1 MEGRGR
7 TVGRRGGRTAGGA
20 ASSSARSVVPPL
32 DARCRMPPPLPNA
45 LSHPPCLGRILSHVP
60 RVWGG
65 SSLTSPGWG
74 PDPLSHPPGGGR
86 ILSHVPRVGAGSSL
100 MSPGFGV
107 DPLSRPPVLGRMPA
121 HFPGVGFAAGRVGHS
136 GVRLVVAPLDARSGC
151 HPFPKLFHVPRVWG
165 GSSLASPVFGWRLGG
180 VFLGALGR
188 CSFGCALR
196 MPPPFRRSL
205 TSPGLRGGCCLDG
218 GLPWCAW
225 SFLSWARAAGCPRP
239 DAVARSPGFG
249 GCCVMGFTGVCFWC
263 LGVFCGGGVA
273 VFVVFSGFL
282 GGVGVD
288 LVWGWGA
295 CKVIRV
301 AAADAEMMVTDSLQ
315 IAGFGGALVR
325 FRVGV
330 GGLGLVCFVRLV
342 RVSLKSCSGA
352 ILDPG
357 GCGWCR

>member
-1 MEGRGR
+1 MWLLCDCW
-7 TVGRRGGRTAGGA
+7 RGGSGCWRGG
-20 ASSSARSVVPPL
+20 VVL
-32 DARCRMPPPLPNA
+32 GALLLRRFDARCRTTAAP
-45 LSHPPCLGRILSHVP
+45 SQRS
-60 RVWGG
+60 R
-65 SSLTSPGWG
+65 TSPGLW
-74 PDPLSHPPGGGR
+74 
-86 ILSHVPRVGAGSSL
+86 A
-100 MSPGFGV
+100 
-107 DPLSRPPVLGRMPA
+107 DPLSRPPGLGWILSHIPRVAGAGPLSR
-121 HFPGVGFAAGRVGHS
+121 PLGWGRVLSHVPWVGL
-136 GVRLVVAPLDARSGC
+136 GWRLVGWDILGCAWSFFLWARAAECPLPLPNALARPLGLGPDPLSRPLGLGADLLSHPPGLGPDARS
-151 HPFPKLFHVPRVWG
+151 LPRGWVG
-165 GSSLASPVFGWRLGG
+165 GWSGG
-180 VFLGALGR
+180 TFWGALGR
-188 CSFGCALR
+188 SSFGRALSDV
-196 MPPPFRRSL
+196 PAPSDALSL
-205 TSPGLRGGCCLDG
+205 PPGLGRVLSHNPRGRGRVLSHVASRLMSW
-218 GLPWCAW
+218 GL
-225 SFLSWARAAGCPRP
+225 
-239 DAVARSPGFG
+239 
-249 GCCVMGFTGVCFWC
+249 CCVMGFTGVCFWC
-263 LGVFCGGGVA
+263 LGVFCGGGVG